1 MARSAIQK
9 AMVLVA
15 FLWPTIATL
24 RLLKSSDHAVPKE
37 FSTSAFDD
45 DLYLAFQHPYCSY
58 PCMPRKVHISQASNV
73 KNNRVSMTV
82 SFTLDHEVCA
92 HVKPT
97 VVYGRGYLPE
107 GEATAAEKLDF
118 DFASP
123 TGEKYTSDWIYHIQL
138 PDLVAGLE
146 RYWYRIQIDQDE
158 EVDFLAS
165 DLLVRFFFLR
175 GMQGRL
181 GQTPDYSFRTAPQL
195 GSPTSLALVGDIGQ
209 TDNSTKT
216 MHHIMNAVQ
225 ARVPHPVSAVL
236 IAGDLSY
243 ADGDPHRWE
252 RWLDLME
259 PLLRTTPL
267 QAAPGNHE
275 IECDN
280 ITHNIFGPYENYFR
294 NPNRIAPADVWPV
307 DDDYRKTLWKE
318 SCTTPSQFM
327 GHYNFGNAFY
337 AFSHGMV
344 QVIVLNSYTDTKA
357 GSVQYNWLETELQ
370 AVDRAI
376 TPWLLVMFHC
386 PLHTTFV
393 GHDGKHF
400 HRVCC
405 GDFLLVS
412 KQLTLSFW
420 IGTWQTN

>member
-1 MARSAIQK
+1 MAQSAFQK
-9 AMVLVA
+9 ALVLVA
-15 FLWPTIATL
+15 LLWPTIATL
-24 RLLKSSDHAVPKE
+24 RLLKSYDHGVPKE
-37 FSTSAFDD
+37 ISTSAFDN
-45 DLYLAFQHPYCSY
+45 DLYLKFQDPYRSY
-58 PCMPRKVHISQASNV
+58 PCMPQKVHISQASNV

-82 SFTLDHEVCA
+82 SFTLDHEACA

-97 VVYGRGYLPE
+97 VVYGRGYQSE

-118 DFASP
+118 EFVSP
-123 TGEKYTSDWIYHIQL
+123 ETGEDYTSDWIYHMQL

-158 EVDFLAS
+158 EADLLSS
-165 DLLVRFFFLR
+165 DLRVRHFFLR

-181 GQTPDYSFRTAPQL
+181 GQTPDYSFRTAPHL

-259 PLLRTTPL
+259 PLLRTAPL

-280 ITHNIFGPYENYFR
+280 ITHNIFGAYENYFR
-294 NPNRIAPADVWPV
+294 NPNRIAPADILPADV
-307 DDDYRKTLWKE
+307 DY
-318 SCTTPSQFM
+318 CTTPSQFL

-344 QVIVLNSYTDTKA
+344 QVIVLNSYTDTKV

-370 AVDRAI
+370 AVDRKI

-386 PLHTTFV
+386 PLHTTFL
-393 GHDGKHF
+393 GHGGKPF
-400 HRVCC
+400 HSVSC
-405 GDFLLVS
+405 GDFCDVQIAHFVFLD
-412 KQLTLSFW
+412 
-420 IGTWQTN
+420 